1 MRIADD
7 ERARHPHGTND
18 LRDHYDKGYPIRN
31 SQVSFV
37 PAHKSTKSNLM
48 MAHSWF
54 VVLTSSPPPGH
65 AAGPTFTWWSR
76 CHFSDVSL
84 EVGRRWHFTAWTSFP
99 VQ

>member
-18 LRDHYDKGYPIRN
+18 LRDHYDKGYLIRN

-48 MAHSWF
+48 MAHS
-54 VVLTSSPPPGH
+54 
-65 AAGPTFTWWSR
+65 
-76 CHFSDVSL
+76 
-84 EVGRRWHFTAWTSFP
+84 
-99 VQ
+99 